1 LCPFRAMADF
11 VDEPGED
18 AAIRLM
24 GTERLRDVQQKTNVN
39 SLLDRVDKVATMHGE
54 VQPSTAA
61 VNRIPAAIS
70 KAETILQ
77 KMIVA
82 NNPQMIDK
90 DTITEVILT
99 NHSRFRGCLSLPVTL
114 IFFVFYS
121 GSMISHK
128 DTVSSYLTQAPFVA
142 AFRPELEEITNL
154 DGVWN
159 FLTNTYVPTMFGN
172 SSGVDE
178 GGVSGQRIFGFGV
191 LQGNVVME
199 LQRSKQKQCADKYAE
214 HLTCYPQDELDDA
227 SFGRDWDDTTWQVPG
242 GGTPQ
247 QYYSNALS
255 DNFDEGFVMGSTRR
269 LLAASP
275 RVKGRRLP
283 ILREELDRYMPPE
296 DSDKVFRFNLD
307 PTDGMN
313 ITAQRVQ
320 YLQQRGWLDVRTT
333 QMVVSALVLNPEF
346 GRARLESIDI
356 WFYLQRGGGVYAKYR
371 TNALLLDVFSGAWNY
386 FFDVIFCLSL
396 LVATAGIVAELFYSC
411 KHPLGFVRHYCTGV
425 NIAAIASAV
434 MGWLNL
440 GLLFWETTLVSD
452 LRDKL
457 EAYNAAAIAGVGSTE
472 ASDALHVT
480 AEDMVAATTLSRVFV
495 AMAYIVIVARIF
507 LAVEYQPRLGMVI
520 KTLRK
525 TTVDLVHF
533 LIVLIPTFVGFA
545 IAGCQIFGRR
555 LREFSTLQ
563 ASIGTC
569 FKIAMEAEFDWNRL
583 SEEDLITS
591 MIWVW
596 MFVLLVVL
604 LLLNMVLV
612 IIMDVY
618 SVVRV
623 EGFAAETVWANA
635 WFLMKRVYYWKL
647 WVPDTVLLHRIGKLP
662 EVFTV
667 QDLLKAVP
675 ELKQAQLSRLL
686 DGCAVKG
693 ATFLKTRIDSKHTC
707 QIVCALQV
715 ALDSVL
721 GDLHTL
727 REKGFIGP
735 TFSTGSLPLRKQV
748 EDILHSV
755 VAQRHWMELIDQQVS
770 ALSSKF

>member
-1 LCPFRAMADF
+1 MTDFRDDVGDENKMRMAD
-11 VDEPGED
+11 
-18 AAIRLM
+18 
-24 GTERLRDVQQKTNVN
+24 TERLKDVQQKTNMN
-39 SLLDRVDKVATMHGE
+39 LLLDKVDKASTMR
-54 VQPSTAA
+54 PDTAP
-61 VNRIPAAIS
+61 VHRIPAAIT
-70 KAETILQ
+70 KAETILK

-90 DTITEVILT
+90 DIITEVILT
-99 NHSRFRGCLSLPVTL
+99 NHSRFRGCLSLPVIL
-114 IFFVFYS
+114 IFFIFYS
-121 GSMISHK
+121 GSMITHK
-128 DTVSSYLTQAPFVA
+128 DTVSSYLVQAPFVA

-172 SSGVDE
+172 SSADDE
-178 GGVSGQRIFGFGV
+178 NGATGAGQRIFGFGV

-199 LQRSKQKQCADKYAE
+199 LQRSKRQNCKDKYAE
-214 HLTCYPQDELDDA
+214 HLACYPQDDLDDA
-227 SFGRDWDDTTWQVPG
+227 PFGRDWADPTWTVPG
-242 GGTPQ
+242 GGSPQ
-247 QYYSNALS
+247 EYFATALNG
-255 DNFDEGFVMGSTRR
+255 NFDEGFVMGSSRR
-269 LLAASP
+269 LLATSP
-275 RVKGRRLP
+275 RAKGRRLP

-296 DSDKVFRFNLD
+296 DPDKVFSFHLD
-307 PTDGMN
+307 PMDNVN
-313 ITAQRVQ
+313 ITSQRVQ

-346 GRARLESIDI
+346 GRSRLESVDI

-386 FFDVIFCLSL
+386 FFDIIFCLSL
-396 LVATAGIVAELFYSC
+396 LAATAGIIIELIYSC
-411 KHPLGFVRHYCTGV
+411 KHPNGFVRHYFTAV
-425 NIAAIASAV
+425 NIMAIASAS
-434 MGWLNL
+434 MGWVNL

-452 LRDKL
+452 LREKL
-457 EAYNAAAIAGVGSTE
+457 EAYNAAILAGIGATE

-520 KTLRK
+520 KTLGK
-525 TTVDLVHF
+525 TTVDLAHF

-569 FKIAMEAEFDWNRL
+569 FKIAMEAEFDWARL
-583 SEEDLITS
+583 SEEDLVTS

-596 MFVLLVVL
+596 MFVLLVVI

-635 WFLMKRVYYWKL
+635 WFLAKRVYFWKL
-647 WVPDTVLLHRIGKLP
+647 WIPDDVLLSRINKLP
-662 EVFTV
+662 DVFIV

-675 ELKQAQLSRLL
+675 GLQQAQLSRLL

-693 ATFLKTRIDSKHTC
+693 ATFLKTRIDSKHTS

-721 GDLHTL
+721 DDLHTL
-727 REKGFIGP
+727 RETGFIGP
-735 TFSTGSLPLRKQV
+735 HFSTGSLPLRKQV
-748 EDILHSV
+748 EDILHSI
-755 VAQRHWMELIDQQVS
+755 VAQRHWMDLLDQQVASLS
-770 ALSSKF
+770 AKF